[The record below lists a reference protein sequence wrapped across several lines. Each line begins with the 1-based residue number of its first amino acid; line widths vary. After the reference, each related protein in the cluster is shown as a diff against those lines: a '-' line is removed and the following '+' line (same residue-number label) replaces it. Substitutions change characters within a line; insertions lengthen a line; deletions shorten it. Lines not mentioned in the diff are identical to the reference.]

1 MSATGILQLERVSKI
16 DPDAFKLKMPEWKIY
31 QENNKTDVAG
41 SMTHPES
48 SYVAEIAQHLAMQ
61 KSMDVWVDGSLQNH
75 E

>member
-1 MSATGILQLERVSKI
+1 
-16 DPDAFKLKMPEWKIY
+16 
-31 QENNKTDVAG
+31 
-41 SMTHPES
+41 MTHPES